1 MLSPPIPHPRLIER
15 ITPTA
20 LTGFTNCVWKLGF
33 GRDPAISSLNRWS
46 PAGALGT
53 VAHSVKRKF
62 GDPRGFEAVW
72 DGAVTTAQERLAGEW
87 APATP
92 PSPSNWPGWSL
103 TKTRIR
109 KAWLRYGPG
118 TVNLATPASMSGVG
132 PPPLPWRELWLS
144 HPFLPVAGQPDLV
157 ERVEG
162 KLWVV
167 DTKTGLRQ
175 GEPSAGQRDQLL
187 LYCALVQ
194 SKLGEMPAFAA
205 IETSRGERYS
215 FAVDP
220 NEVESLLERAV
231 DVLDRFNSAAV
242 AGLDV
247 GLASPSPEACGWC
260 PFRAACHPFFQAY
273 EESWEISDAVLFMV
287 ESVDVHQHGAHVEG
301 VVLLPSWR
309 AERSFTSTGFPF
321 QPLPTP
327 GETWGAVDY
336 VGTGSSAVAA
346 WNTLTFKWPRS

>member
-1 MLSPPIPHPRLIER
+1 MLSVPIPHPHLIER

-20 LTGFTNCVWKLGF
+20 LTGFTKCFWRLGF
-33 GRDPAISSLNRWS
+33 GRDPAISSLNRWT

-53 VAHSVKRKF
+53 VAHLVKRKF
-62 GDPRGFEAVW
+62 GDPSGFEAVW
-72 DGAVTTAQERLAGEW
+72 DAAVTAAQERLAREW

-109 KAWLRYGPG
+109 KAWILHSPETGHSAKQASTSRKGPR
-118 TVNLATPASMSGVG
+118 
-132 PPPLPWRELWLS
+132 PLPWREVWLN

-162 KLWVV
+162 NLWVV
-167 DTKTGLRQ
+167 DTKTGLQQ

-194 SKLGEMPAFAA
+194 SNLFEMPAFAA
-205 IETSRGERYS
+205 IEASRGERYS

-220 NEVESLLERAV
+220 IEVESLLERAV
-231 DVLDRFNSAAV
+231 DARDRFNSAAV
-242 AGLDV
+242 AGLNE
-247 GLASPSPEACGWC
+247 GSASPTPEACGWC
-260 PFRAACHPFFQAY
+260 PFRVACHPFFLAY
-273 EESWEISDAVLFMV
+273 EETWEISDAVLFTA
-287 ESVDVHQHGAHVEG
+287 ESVDVQEHGAHVEG

-309 AERSFTSTGFPF
+309 AGQRFTSTGFPF

-346 WNTLTFKWPRS
+346 WNTLTFRWSSG